1 MNGMDVAVLLLVIV
15 AGVASV
21 ALTCWLIDHTYTWIT
36 DPFDPSPE
44 ARERVLAENEKEG

>member
-1 MNGMDVAVLLLVIV
+1 MRMNWLDVVVVLSVIM

-44 ARERVLAENEKEG
+44 ARERVLNEE